1 LLIQGGTEWLTAS
14 SDHSQAVVLKVS
26 KAVSSP
32 LNELHLPMEAFRN
45 AIVFGEAPHG
55 GISLARTSDSS

>member
-26 KAVSSP
+26 KAVGTP
-32 LNELHLPMEAFRN
+32 LREALAQYAPETQFLLLETHIFN
-45 AIVFGEAPHG
+45 ANA
-55 GISLARTSDSS
+55 